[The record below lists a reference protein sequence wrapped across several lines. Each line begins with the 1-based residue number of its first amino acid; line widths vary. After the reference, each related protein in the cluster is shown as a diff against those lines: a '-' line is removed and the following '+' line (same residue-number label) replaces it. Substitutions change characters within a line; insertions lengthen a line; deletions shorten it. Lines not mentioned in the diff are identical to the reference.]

1 MNAVLVTL
9 PASEQRLDEICFD
22 EICSELKND
31 DTLKTVM
38 QYVQNGWSEEKR
50 RVRGLKAKYWSE
62 RGNIFLRNGLL
73 LRRRRIIIPPRLRED
88 VLRRLHDGHQG
99 ITKTHAIVALSL
111 WWLGISQDVTKV
123 AQNYAMCE

>member
-31 DTLKTVM
+31 DTLKIVM

-62 RGNIFLRNGLL
+62 RGNIFLRNGY
-73 LRRRRIIIPPRLRED
+73 
-88 VLRRLHDGHQG
+88 
-99 ITKTHAIVALSL
+99 S
-111 WWLGISQDVTKV
+111 
-123 AQNYAMCE
+123 